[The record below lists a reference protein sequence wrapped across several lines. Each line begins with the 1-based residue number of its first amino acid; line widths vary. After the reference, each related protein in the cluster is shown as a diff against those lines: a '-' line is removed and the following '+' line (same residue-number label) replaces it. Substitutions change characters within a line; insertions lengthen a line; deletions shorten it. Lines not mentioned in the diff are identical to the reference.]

1 MSLVKDFFI
10 GLSNNTFLNNAARK
24 YGPVLGANKVVV
36 GNSIDEVIETIKTLN
51 DKGITVTVDCL
62 GEFLDSKEQS
72 LKEKNIIL
80 TVLQN
85 IYDNNLKAHLS
96 VKISQLGAEFDLGL
110 AEENLRE
117 IAAKAKDLGNIHIN
131 IDTEKFA
138 GLSNILYV
146 LDKLSEE
153 YDNIGTV
160 VQAYLYS
167 ADNMIENYP
176 HIRLRLVK
184 GAYKEN
190 ASIAYQTK
198 EDIDENYIRLIE
210 KRLKSAKNITSIAT
224 HDDKII
230 DHVKQFVKDNH
241 IDRDKFE
248 FQMLYGFR
256 SDLAYEIADEGYH
269 FCIYVPY
276 GEDWFGYFMRRLAER
291 PQNLNLAL
299 KEFVKPR
306 TLAVGAGIL
315 SVCIGLSF
323 LFKGLKKK

>member
-62 GEFLDSKEQS
+62 GEFVDSKEQS

-299 KEFVKPR
+299 KEFVKPK
-306 TLAVGAGIL
+306 TLSIGAGIL
-315 SVCIGLSF
+315 SVLIGLCF
-323 LFKGLKKK
+323 VIKGLKK

>member
-62 GEFLDSKEQS
+62 GEFVDSKEQS

-167 ADNMIENYP
+167 ADNMIQNYP

>member
-62 GEFLDSKEQS
+62 GEFVDSKEQS